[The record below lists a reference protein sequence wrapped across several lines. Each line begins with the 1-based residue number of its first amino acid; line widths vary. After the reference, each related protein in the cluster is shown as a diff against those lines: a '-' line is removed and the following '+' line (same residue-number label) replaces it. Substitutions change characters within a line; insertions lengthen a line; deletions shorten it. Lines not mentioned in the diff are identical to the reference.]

1 MQHHTKKEIKF
12 IIEALSVVTLIVLIV
27 MISLSTYFSYR
38 KSETIEKFINTYYQ
52 EKMQNQELNLS
63 IPNNKITCS
72 SNQSNFNATVTN
84 NVNPGQGEKYEK
96 IVDGVSI
103 SFIKLNEWKY
113 EELPATE
120 EYKFALKFYKNSND
134 KYATLY
140 FYNTM
145 SAVCGTDRRVDTL
158 NLNNG
163 NKLNVGYST
172 ADNIWRDIYF
182 SLNGKE
188 IVMLNHTLDKAE
200 ADECLELVK
209 TFDISKKGN
218 VNDELTLSLK
228 EGSLSDNGAVF
239 VLKNNSVSVYTYD
252 VEYDVE
258 VKTDNGWKKIED
270 SRNKVWTKELYTID
284 PNKTNNIAIDF
295 SEFKDKMVSNKVYRI
310 VKRFVQN
317 GDTNKEITVSA
328 EFQMR

>member
-1 MQHHTKKEIKF
+1 MVSCMKNKKLKIFLFLLILILVVGIIATINKKNIKNF
-12 IIEALSVVTLIVLIV
+12 LD
-27 MISLSTYFSYR
+27 
-38 KSETIEKFINTYYQ
+38 KKF
-52 EKMQNQELNLS
+52 
-63 IPNNKITCS
+63 NNKTLKETNVQD
-72 SNQSNFNATVTN
+72 SNVKF
-84 NVNPGQGEKYEK
+84 GERYEK

-103 SFIKLNEWKY
+103 SFIKLNGWKY

-120 EYKFALKFYKNSND
+120 EYKFALKFYKSSSD
-134 KYATLY
+134 KYAILY
-140 FYNTM
+140 FYNNI
-145 SAVCGTDRRVDTL
+145 AGVCGTDRKEQVL
-158 NLNNG
+158 SLNNG
-163 NKLNVGYST
+163 NKVNVGYST
-172 ADNIWRDIYF
+172 DDNLWRDIYF

-200 ADECLELVK
+200 ADECLEMVK

-295 SEFKDKMVSNKVYRI
+295 SEFKDKMVSNKVYRV

>member
-1 MQHHTKKEIKF
+1 MEKKNFKI
-12 IIEALSVVTLIVLIV
+12 LLIVLL
-27 MISLSTYFSYR
+27 SLLVLL
-38 KSETIEKFINTYYQ
+38 IIAAVKFNFF
-52 EKMQNQELNLS
+52 K
-63 IPNNKITCS
+63 KFGFKK

-103 SFIKLNEWKY
+103 SFTKLDGWKY

-120 EYKFALKFYKNSND
+120 EYKFALKFYKSSND

-140 FYNTM
+140 FYNNV
-145 SAVCGTDRRVDTL
+145 SGVCGTDRKEQVL

-163 NKLNVGYST
+163 NKVNVGYSID
-172 ADNIWRDIYF
+172 DNLWRDIYF

-200 ADECLELVK
+200 ADECLEMVK

-239 VLKNNSVSVYTYD
+239 VLKNNSVSVYIYD

-284 PNKTNNIAIDF
+284 PNKTNNIAINF
-295 SEFKDKMVSNKVYRI
+295 SEFKDKMVSNKVYRV

>member
-1 MQHHTKKEIKF
+1 MEKKNVKILVIVVLSLVVLLIIAAVKF
-12 IIEALSVVTLIVLIV
+12 N
-27 MISLSTYFSYR
+27 FF
-38 KSETIEKFINTYYQ
+38 KKFGF
-52 EKMQNQELNLS
+52 K
-63 IPNNKITCS
+63 K
-72 SNQSNFNATVTN
+72 SNQSNFNVTITN
-84 NVNPGQGEKYEK
+84 NINSAQGEKYK
-96 IVDGVSI
+96 KLVDGVSI
-103 SFIKLNEWKY
+103 SFIKLNGWKY

-120 EYKFALKFYKNSND
+120 EYKFALKFYKSSSD

-172 ADNIWRDIYF
+172 ADNIWRDIFF
-182 SLNGKE
+182 SLNSKD
-188 IVMLNHTLDKAE
+188 IVIINHTLDKVEAE
-200 ADECLELVK
+200 NFLEMVK
-209 TFDISKKGN
+209 TFEVSRKEN
-218 VNDELTLSLK
+218 ANDKLTLMLK
-228 EGSLSDNGAVF
+228 EGSLSNSGAVF
-239 VLKNNSVSVYTYD
+239 VLENKSDKVYTYGA
-252 VEYDVE
+252 EYDIE
-258 VKTDNGWKKIED
+258 VKTDNGWEKVED

-295 SEFKDKMVSNKVYRI
+295 SEFKDKMVSNKVYRV

>member
-1 MQHHTKKEIKF
+1 MEKKNFKILVIVVLSLVVLLIIAAVKF
-12 IIEALSVVTLIVLIV
+12 N
-27 MISLSTYFSYR
+27 FFR
-38 KSETIEKFINTYYQ
+38 KFGFK
-52 EKMQNQELNLS
+52 K
-63 IPNNKITCS
+63 
-72 SNQSNFNATVTN
+72 SNQSNFNVSITN
-84 NVNPGQGEKYEK
+84 NINSAQGEKYEK

-103 SFIKLNEWKY
+103 SFIKLNGWKY

-120 EYKFALKFYKNSND
+120 EYKFALKFYKSSND

-145 SAVCGTDRRVDTL
+145 SAVCGTERRVDSLT
-158 NLNNG
+158 LNNG

-172 ADNIWRDIYF
+172 ADNIWRDIFF
-182 SLNGKE
+182 SLNSKD
-188 IVMLNHTLDKAE
+188 IVIINHTLDKVEAE
-200 ADECLELVK
+200 SFLEMVK
-209 TFDISKKGN
+209 TFEVSRKGN
-218 VNDELTLSLK
+218 ANDELTLSLK

-258 VKTDNGWKKIED
+258 VKTDNGWKKVED

-295 SEFKDKMVSNKVYRI
+295 SEFKDKMVSNKVYRV

>member
-1 MQHHTKKEIKF
+1 MEKKNFKILVIVVLSLVVLLIIAAVKF
-12 IIEALSVVTLIVLIV
+12 N
-27 MISLSTYFSYR
+27 FFR
-38 KSETIEKFINTYYQ
+38 KFGFK
-52 EKMQNQELNLS
+52 K
-63 IPNNKITCS
+63 
-72 SNQSNFNATVTN
+72 SNQSNFNVSITN
-84 NVNPGQGEKYEK
+84 NINSAQGEKYEK

-103 SFIKLNEWKY
+103 SFIKLNGWKY

-120 EYKFALKFYKNSND
+120 EYKFALKFYKSSND

-145 SAVCGTDRRVDTL
+145 SAVCGTERRVDSLT
-158 NLNNG
+158 LNNG

-172 ADNIWRDIYF
+172 ADNIWRDIFF
-182 SLNGKE
+182 SLNSKD
-188 IVMLNHTLDKAE
+188 IVIINHTLDKVEAE
-200 ADECLELVK
+200 SFLEMVK
-209 TFDISKKGN
+209 TFEVSRKGN
-218 VNDELTLSLK
+218 ANDELTLSLK

-258 VKTDNGWKKIED
+258 VKTDNGWKKVED

-295 SEFKDKMVSNKVYRI
+295 SEFKDKMVSNKVYRV

-317 GDTNKEITVSA
+317 GDTNIEITVSA

>member
-1 MQHHTKKEIKF
+1 MEKKNFKI
-12 IIEALSVVTLIVLIV
+12 LLIVLL
-27 MISLSTYFSYR
+27 SLLVLL
-38 KSETIEKFINTYYQ
+38 IIAAVKFNFF
-52 EKMQNQELNLS
+52 K
-63 IPNNKITCS
+63 KFGFKK
-72 SNQSNFNATVTN
+72 SNQSNFNVTIN
-84 NVNPGQGEKYEK
+84 NNINSAQGKKYEK
-96 IVDGVSI
+96 VLDGVSI
-103 SFIKLNEWKY
+103 SFIKLNGWKY

-120 EYKFALKFYKNSND
+120 EYKFALKFYKNSKD

-140 FYNTM
+140 FYNNI
-145 SAVCGTDRRVDTL
+145 AGVCGTDRKEQVL
-158 NLNNG
+158 SLNNG
-163 NKLNVGYST
+163 NKVNVGYSID
-172 ADNIWRDIYF
+172 DNLWRDIYF

-200 ADECLELVK
+200 ADECLEMVK

-295 SEFKDKMVSNKVYRI
+295 SEFKDKMVSNKVYRV